1 VTIIVD
7 LTSGAIF
14 NSTNCYII
22 DDKSLTEEQKKDLTT
37 GSLPQ
42 VTKVAVTTGTPIGDD
57 ATEWIK
63 YGWCTSVSYGPSALK
78 DQAEL
83 LLETL
88 NPDDIADITTRG
100 LVERFLSSNEAEMAF
115 IGESIMDSDDT
126 WRGYEKNFVDALYN
140 FYNKEP
146 F

>member
-1 VTIIVD
+1 MALIVD

-14 NSTNCYII
+14 NGTNCYII

-83 LLETL
+83 LLDKL
-88 NPDDIADITTRG
+88 DPNDIAEATTRG
-100 LVERFLSSNEAEMAF
+100 FVQKFLEASEAERAF

-126 WRGYEKNFVDALYN
+126 WRGYEKNFVDALYD
-140 FYNKEP
+140 FYGKPP

>member
-1 VTIIVD
+1 MALIVD

-78 DQAEL
+78 DEAEL
-83 LLETL
+83 LLEKL
-88 NPDDIADITTRG
+88 DPNDIAEATTRG
-100 LVERFLSSNEAEMAF
+100 FVQKFLEASEVEQAF
-115 IGESIMDSDDT
+115 VGESIMNSDDT
-126 WRGYEKNFVDALYN
+126 WRGYEKNFIDALYD
-140 FYNKEP
+140 FYGKPP

>member
-1 VTIIVD
+1 MTLLID
-7 LTSGAIF
+7 LISGAVF
-14 NSTNCYII
+14 DSKNCYIV
-22 DDKSLTEEQKKDLTT
+22 DEKSLTQEQKDTLNTGPLLQIGEVATT
-37 GSLPQ
+37 AGL
-42 VTKVAVTTGTPIGDD
+42 PIGDD
-57 ATEWIK
+57 AIEWIK

-115 IGESIMDSDDT
+115 VGESIMDSDTT
-126 WRGYEKNFVDALYN
+126 WKGYEKNFVDALYN